1 MGRKHISLLPDY
13 LEDSIDAQLAEHS
26 SNLVTISKDD
36 FLAEAMARLA
46 AHTPE
51 AWIKGR
57 SEQQQHAKSDIN
69 SGENSHISSDSDI
82 LSDLFDVLGE
92 LSDNS
97 IGENA
102 GLSEDVNDGYDDLPD
117 PAEDHGRRQL
127 VKRDHG
133 YAMDKHKQCSQTFLI
148 FPFLGKSRLWCRII
162 PAGSIP
168 ADNLPVVRGSLSY
181 DVV

>member
-82 LSDLFDVLGE
+82 LSDLLDVFGE

-97 IGENA
+97 IGEND
-102 GLSEDVNDGYDDLPD
+102 GLSEDVDDGHDDLP
-117 PAEDHGRRQL
+117 
-127 VKRDHG
+127 
-133 YAMDKHKQCSQTFLI
+133 
-148 FPFLGKSRLWCRII
+148 
-162 PAGSIP
+162 
-168 ADNLPVVRGSLSY
+168 
-181 DVV
+181 